1 MNRILF
7 VCHGNICRSP
17 MAEYVLKDMVRK
29 RGMADR
35 FVIDSA
41 ATSCEE
47 TGNPVYPP
55 ARRKLAEKGVPC
67 GGHRARRITKRD
79 YDGYD
84 MIICMDYN
92 NIRNTKRITGG
103 DPENKISM
111 LLDFTDRAGDEVAD
125 PWYTGNFDAT
135 WRDVVDGCEGLLEH
149 LDREKGSVRRQ
160 QD

>member
-1 MNRILF
+1 MKRILF

-29 RGMADR
+29 RGIEDR

-41 ATSCEE
+41 ATSREE

-67 GGHRARRITKRD
+67 GGHRAWQMTKRD
-79 YDGYD
+79 YDDFD

-92 NIRNTKRITGG
+92 NIRNIKRITGG
-103 DPENKISM
+103 DPDSKISM
-111 LLDFTDRAGDEVAD
+111 LLDYTDRAGDEVAD

-135 WRDVVDGCEGLLEH
+135 WRDVVDGCEGLLET
-149 LDREKGSVRRQ
+149 LLRTYKNR
-160 QD
+160 

>member
-1 MNRILF
+1 
-7 VCHGNICRSP
+7 

-29 RGMADR
+29 KGIEDR

-41 ATSCEE
+41 ATSREE

-67 GGHRARRITKRD
+67 GGHRAWQMTKRD
-79 YDGYD
+79 YDDFD

-92 NIRNTKRITGG
+92 NIRNIKRITGG
-103 DPENKISM
+103 DPDSKISM
-111 LLDFTDRAGDEVAD
+111 LLEYTDRAGDEVAD

-135 WRDVVDGCEGLLEH
+135 WRDVVDGCEGLLET
-149 LDREKGSVRRQ
+149 LLRTDKNR
-160 QD
+160 

>member
-1 MNRILF
+1 MKRILF

-29 RGMADR
+29 RGIEDR

-41 ATSCEE
+41 ATSREE
-47 TGNPVYPP
+47 IGNPVYPP

-67 GGHRARRITKRD
+67 SGHRAWQMTKRD
-79 YDGYD
+79 YDDFD

-92 NIRNTKRITGG
+92 NIRNIKRITGG
-103 DPENKISM
+103 DPDSKISM
-111 LLDFTDRAGDEVAD
+111 LLEYTDRAGDEVAD

-135 WRDVVDGCEGLLEH
+135 WRDVVDGCEGLLET
-149 LDREKGSVRRQ
+149 LLRTDKNR
-160 QD
+160 

>member
-1 MNRILF
+1 MKRILF

-29 RGMADR
+29 REIEDR

-41 ATSCEE
+41 ATSREE
-47 TGNPVYPP
+47 IGNPVYPP

-67 GGHRARRITKRD
+67 GGHRAWQMTKRD
-79 YDGYD
+79 YDDFD

-92 NIRNTKRITGG
+92 NIRNIKRITGG
-103 DPENKISM
+103 DPDSKISM
-111 LLDFTDRAGDEVAD
+111 LLEYTDRAGDEVAD

-135 WRDVVDGCEGLLEH
+135 WRDVVDGCEGLLET
-149 LDREKGSVRRQ
+149 LLRTDKNR
-160 QD
+160 